1 MIALVSLSL
10 HLPITVLAN
19 ILRNSPETS
28 HFKARDFRRPQR
40 SAHLWVPWRGTV
52 FFMRTMRTIDR
63 GDCDQRD
70 GSHGGVSGDG
80 L

>member
-19 ILRNSPETS
+19 ILRNSPQAS

-40 SAHLWVPWRGTV
+40 SAHFWVSWRGTV
-52 FFMRTMRTIDR
+52 LFMRTMRAIDR

-70 GSHGGVSGDG
+70 GPDGRVSGDG